1 MDDIQHLVGN
11 IQRVVDDSKNNVTVL
26 VSSQERQELYRLND
40 WRPTATGARKRDR
53 SSPCCRD

>member
-40 WRPTATGARKRDR
+40 RHPAATGAP
-53 SSPCCRD
+53 S